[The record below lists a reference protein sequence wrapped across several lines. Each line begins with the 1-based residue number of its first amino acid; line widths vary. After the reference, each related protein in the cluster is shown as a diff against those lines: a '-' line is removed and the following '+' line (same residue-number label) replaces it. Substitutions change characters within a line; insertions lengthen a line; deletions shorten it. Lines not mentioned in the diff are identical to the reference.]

1 MRYRA
6 SEKRRLFSKAKNCF
20 AFRSIIE
27 QIIILRARLI
37 ARFFDLGR
45 VWARAR
51 AIARPLGQG
60 LVNPSNV
67 DSLESLLSL
76 SLSLRCS
83 LSLLLSP
90 PFSLPLS
97 LPLSLSCLI
106 QKAQVLL

>member
-60 LVNPSNV
+60 LVYCMNRYIYNC
-67 DSLESLLSL
+67 EY
-76 SLSLRCS
+76 
-83 LSLLLSP
+83 SP
-90 PFSLPLS
+90 NDR
-97 LPLSLSCLI
+97 
-106 QKAQVLL
+106 K